1 MGGRAGGVRPDDMIR
16 VVVSGAAG
24 KMGREIMRAVWEA
37 EDTELVGGVDPFA
50 EGTDL
55 GILMETGEV
64 GLAVRSGLKRALDDL
79 RPDVLIDFT
88 TPESVY
94 KNTCTA
100 LERRVRPVVGT
111 TGMSTSQFEEVR
123 DMASRLGVGCIVAP
137 NFAIG
142 AVLMMKFASE
152 ACKYFPHVEIIELH
166 HDRKI
171 DAPSGTAIKTAEI
184 VTQSRGRLRRG
195 QAPGIE
201 KLVGVRGGKFDE
213 GIRIHSVRLPGMMAH
228 QEVIFGGLGQTL
240 TIRHDSISR
249 ESFVPGVIMAVRK
262 VMELEEM
269 VYGLE
274 NIIFRDNGGQP
285 VK

>member
-1 MGGRAGGVRPDDMIR
+1 MIK

-24 KMGREIMRAVWEA
+24 RMGREISRAIWHA
-37 EDTELVGGVDPFA
+37 EDTELVGAVDPYA
-50 EGTDL
+50 EGTDM

-64 GLAVRSGLKRALDDL
+64 GIAVRSGLKRTLDDL
-79 RPDVLIDFT
+79 RPDVMVDFS

-94 KNTCTA
+94 KNICAA

-111 TGMSTSQFEEVR
+111 TGMSSSQLDDLRE
-123 DMASRLGVGCIVAP
+123 MASRFKVGCIVAP

-171 DAPSGTAIKTAEI
+171 DAPSGTAVKTAELI
-184 VTQSRGRLRRG
+184 NQSRGSFR
-195 QAPGIE
+195 QCHTAEIE
-201 KLVGVRGGKFDE
+201 KLVGARGAKFED

-228 QEVIFGGLGQTL
+228 QEIIFGGLGQTL

-249 ESFVPGVIMAVRK
+249 ESFVPGVLLAVRK
-262 VMELEEM
+262 VMELSDM

-274 NIIFRDNGGQP
+274 NIVFEKNSTA
-285 VK
+285 